1 MNETKQQLGQFH
13 TSCGQNGSC
22 PEKFLI
28 NFKSSHWPSNV
39 INESESDFSPSLVQR
54 GAIIDQVFLQD
65 RAAEAPHPHRRGRP
79 RRRREVTPGY
89 VASVMTEVLKSN
101 NFPFT
106 YMAFHLVID

>member
-1 MNETKQQLGQFH
+1 MVDK
-13 TSCGQNGSC
+13 
-22 PEKFLI
+22 
-28 NFKSSHWPSNV
+28 
-39 INESESDFSPSLVQR
+39 
-54 GAIIDQVFLQD
+54 VFLQD
-65 RAAEAPHPHRRGRP
+65 GAAEAPHPHRRGRP